1 MKPTSALRG
10 AYDLVTKIEG
20 LERCLPRTCEKGIGD
35 PRQLVAAPRAVVVSV
50 PIEIGPIPGVA
61 DLGRV
66 VANSQLQAKPRVAV
80 ISDFVE
86 ERWPSMDLV
95 AEMLSD
101 HLAREHA
108 QSFEVELVR
117 PRFIWPSSGR
127 NRRITKNRW
136 FAAARLF
143 NRFAVYPR
151 WIVRNR
157 ARFDIFHI
165 ADHSYSH
172 LIHHLPPDRCI
183 VTCHDL
189 DTFKCLLQP
198 SESPR
203 SLVFR
208 AMTRRIL
215 GGFRKAA
222 MVICVSAATRDE
234 VLSRDLLDNE
244 RLLVIHNGVHPA
256 FTDISDVLADSE
268 IARILD
274 PAREDTIDVLHVG
287 SELPRK
293 RIDLLLKVFARLRAR
308 FSGARLLRVGGGL
321 TDQNQQLARQLGVA
335 DAVVVLPFLQRRILA
350 AAYRRAVVLLLPSDY
365 EGFGLPMLEAMTCG
379 TPVIASDLPALREIG
394 GDAAR
399 YCATGDVETWSEV
412 TIQVV
417 KDRIAPNDADR
428 ERIAA
433 ATARASQFSWSANTE
448 RTARAYRELLD
459 RATRRT

>member
-1 MKPTSALRG
+1 
-10 AYDLVTKIEG
+10 
-20 LERCLPRTCEKGIGD
+20 
-35 PRQLVAAPRAVVVSV
+35 
-50 PIEIGPIPGVA
+50 
-61 DLGRV
+61 
-66 VANSQLQAKPRVAV
+66 
-80 ISDFVE
+80 
-86 ERWPSMDLV
+86 MDLV

-136 FAAARLF
+136 FTAARLF

-151 WIVRNR
+151 WMVRNR

-172 LIHHLPPDRCI
+172 LINHLPPDRCI

-198 SESPR
+198 SENPR

-222 MVICVSAATRDE
+222 MVICVSASTRDE
-234 VLSRDLLDNE
+234 VLSRDLVDKE

-256 FTDISDVLADSE
+256 FTDTSDGVADSE
-268 IARILD
+268 IAGILE
-274 PAREDTIDVLHVG
+274 PAREDTIEILHVG

-335 DAVVVLPFLQRRILA
+335 DAILVLPFLQRRILA
-350 AAYRRAVVLLLPSDY
+350 AAYRRAVVVLLPSDS

-394 GDAAR
+394 GNAVR
-399 YCATGDVETWSEV
+399 YCPIGDVEIWSEV
-412 TIQVV
+412 TIQTV
-417 KDRIAPNDADR
+417 KEQIAPNQAHR
-428 ERIAA
+428 EQRALAI
-433 ATARASQFSWSANTE
+433 ARASQFSWSVNAK
-448 RTARAYRELLD
+448 RTAQAYNELLD
-459 RATRRT
+459 RARSRT